1 MTRCDFQYS
10 DDLVQDVDL
19 IVLGGYYGT
28 GKYTGTIKS
37 FMMGVAASTR
47 TRGGDPSRF
56 LSVVSVSTGI
66 GDRTLREL
74 QSKFASHWTK
84 ERPES
89 VTGPKV
95 NQFGRSES
103 PLIVDC

>member
-74 QSKFASHWTK
+74 QSKFASHWTE

-95 NQFGRSES
+95 NQFGRS
-103 PLIVDC
+103 VTADC